1 MFSLFGLFKRQKK
14 SSPTSADKEA
24 AADILSGK
32 DHYGR
37 GICFERAVEEW
48 LKNRG
53 YEAICRNYRVR
64 GGEIDIIMKKDDIL
78 AFIEVKARYDSEA
91 HLQKYGRPSAAV
103 DAKKRQSIIYAAKD
117 YIRTHPYIGRP
128 RMDVVEVYYRICG
141 DFIALRFNHITSAF
155 TARR

>member
-1 MFSLFGLFKRQKK
+1 MFNLFRFKRRRENL
-14 SSPTSADKEA
+14 STVDKDA
-24 AADILSGK
+24 VADILSGK

-48 LKNRG
+48 LKGQG
-53 YEAICRNYRVR
+53 YEPIFRNYRIR

-78 AFIEVKARYDSEA
+78 AFIEVKARYDSDA
-91 HLQKYGRPSAAV
+91 NLQRYGRPSSAV
-103 DAKKRQSIIYAAKD
+103 DAKKRQSIIHAAKD
-117 YIRTHPYIGRP
+117 YIRTHPQIGRP
-128 RMDVVEVYYRICG
+128 RMDVVEVYYQICG